1 MNLSLQAYFNSENSL
16 TQHEVA
22 QIMGIDP
29 SSISRWVSNK
39 KAIPAS
45 RCRKLSEITKIPKEL
60 LRADIFSDTKG
71 NTG

>member
-22 QIMGIDP
+22 QIMGID
-29 SSISRWVSNK
+29 
-39 KAIPAS
+39 IPAS

-60 LRADIFSDTKG
+60 LRADIFSDD
-71 NTG
+71 NRD